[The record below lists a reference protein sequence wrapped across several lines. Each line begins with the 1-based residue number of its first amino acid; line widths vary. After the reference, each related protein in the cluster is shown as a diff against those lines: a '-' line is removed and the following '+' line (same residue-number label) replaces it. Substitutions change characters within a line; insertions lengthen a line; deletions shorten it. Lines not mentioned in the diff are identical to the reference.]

1 MQSTKREMHFTQ
13 LLAQLAT
20 VLALGVFYA
29 VIGPFGTYTDLT
41 TPARYAYW
49 IGTVTVGYAAIL
61 VVAHAVAALW
71 PGWGQVRGLAAVTLA
86 SSVPTSFVVAWAESV
101 LRLSK
106 PVPLSVMPRVFL
118 CVAAIQC
125 VTLLF
130 LTRFHPSWAPLLF
143 TRHTGRSGPQP
154 ALAPEATP
162 EPAQPSAPPQAPA
175 PGPPF
180 LERIPPHLGREL
192 LALGAEDHYLRV
204 VTAQGSDLILMRMAD
219 AIRELGDGTGLQVH
233 RSWWVALD
241 AVTAIRREGA
251 RTALVLAN
259 GQEVPVSRTYLGA
272 VRAQHWPRLAPAS
285 AA

>member
-41 TPARYAYW
+41 PPARYAYW
-49 IGTVTVGYAAIL
+49 VGTVTVGYAAIL

-71 PGWGQVRGLAAVTLA
+71 PGWGQVRALAAVTLA

-106 PVPLSVMPRVFL
+106 PVPLAVMPRVFL
-118 CVAAIQC
+118 SVAAIQC

-130 LTRFHPSWAPLLF
+130 LTRFQRSWAPLLF
-143 TRHTGRSGPQP
+143 TRP
-154 ALAPEATP
+154 ASVPESPVIA
-162 EPAQPSAPPQAPA
+162 APQAA
-175 PGPPF
+175 PDQPF
-180 LERIPPHLGREL
+180 LALIPPHLGREL

-204 VTAQGSDLILMRMAD
+204 VTMQGSDLILMRMAD

-241 AVTAIRREGA
+241 AVTALRRDGA

-272 VRAQHWPRLAPAS
+272 VRAQHWPRLSS
-285 AA
+285 AGA

>member
-1 MQSTKREMHFTQ
+1 MQSTKREMHVTQ
-13 LLAQLAT
+13 LLAQSAT

-49 IGTVTVGYAAIL
+49 VGTVAVGYAAIL

-71 PGWGQVRGLAAVTLA
+71 PRLAQVGALALVTLA

-101 LRLSK
+101 MRLSK
-106 PVPLSVMPRVFL
+106 PVPLAVMPRVFA

-130 LTRFHPSWAPLLF
+130 LTRFQPSWAPLLF
-143 TRHTGRSGPQP
+143 TRSP
-154 ALAPEATP
+154 APAAPGA
-162 EPAQPSAPPQAPA
+162 EPPAVAQPTAGQT
-175 PGPPF
+175 PF
-180 LERIPPHLGREL
+180 YERIPPHLGREL

-204 VTAQGSDLILMRMAD
+204 VTMLGSDLVLMRMAD

-233 RSWWVALD
+233 RSWWVAID
-241 AVTAIRREGA
+241 AVTAVRRDGA
-251 RTALVLAN
+251 RTTLVLAN
-259 GQEVPVSRTYLGA
+259 GLEVPVSRTFLGA
-272 VRAQHWPRLAPAS
+272 VRAQQWSRLAPAG

>member
-1 MQSTKREMHFTQ
+1 MQSTKREMHVTQ

-20 VLALGVFYA
+20 VIALGVFYA
-29 VIGPFGTYTDLT
+29 IIGPFGTYTDLT

-49 IGTVTVGYAAIL
+49 VGTVAVGYAAIL

-71 PGWGQVRGLAAVTLA
+71 PGLGQVRALAAVTRA

-130 LTRFHPSWAPLLF
+130 LTRFQPSWAPLLF
-143 TRHTGRSGPQP
+143 TRQAAVPHEPAGPQP
-154 ALAPEATP
+154 A
-162 EPAQPSAPPQAPA
+162 QSAPVQLP
-175 PGPPF
+175 PPF
-180 LERIPPHLGREL
+180 FERIPPHLGRQL

-204 VTAQGSDLILMRMAD
+204 MTAQGSDLILMRMAD

-241 AVTAIRREGA
+241 AVTEVRRDGA

-259 GQEVPVSRTYLGA
+259 GQEVPVSRTFAAA
-272 VRAQHWPRLAPAS
+272 VRAQQWPNLGAAS